1 MLQNVPH
8 PIRSTAEALPV
19 NDENSLHRMIAAAWS
34 EKRAIAW
41 ICATAILFAMVFVL
55 LRSPVYT
62 ARAIVQLSPTQEDT
76 QNASTQVVTMS
87 PTAATD
93 AATFL
98 GSEAFAHKVVLR
110 LGLDKLQKRP
120 WLAEYL
126 EKWRNSDWNNYF
138 PIQYVIPSNEDAA
151 TKKLMARLVVKN
163 EPRSNIV
170 SIDYTAR
177 SASEA
182 ARIANAVV
190 AEFVDAR
197 RVQKLAARVEA
208 ARTEFNNLRLV
219 YGAQHPNMARA
230 KDSLERAEDAL
241 LAEQNREP
249 PNETELA
256 ALGYVVTARAS
267 TIPSGLGTFNIL
279 GIAAV
284 MGLLCGVL
292 YALAKAAL
300 KNAPPPGKVLP
311 TK

>member
-1 MLQNVPH
+1 
-8 PIRSTAEALPV
+8 
-19 NDENSLHRMIAAAWS
+19 MIVTAWS

-41 ICATAILFAMVFVL
+41 ICATALLLAMVFVL

-120 WLAEYL
+120 WLSEYL

-138 PIQYVIPSNEDAA
+138 PIRYVIPSNEDAA
-151 TKKLMARLVVKN
+151 TKKLMTRLVVKN

-170 SIDYTAR
+170 TIDYTAG
-177 SASEA
+177 SALEA

-197 RVQKLAARVEA
+197 RVQKLAARVET
-208 ARTEFNNLRLV
+208 ARNELTNLRMV

-256 ALGYVVTARAS
+256 ALGYVVTARPS
-267 TIPSGLGTFNIL
+267 TIPSGLGAFNIL

-284 MGLLCGVL
+284 MGLLCGIL
-292 YALAKAAL
+292 YALAKASL
-300 KNAPPPGKVLP
+300 KNALPPGRVP
-311 TK
+311 STK